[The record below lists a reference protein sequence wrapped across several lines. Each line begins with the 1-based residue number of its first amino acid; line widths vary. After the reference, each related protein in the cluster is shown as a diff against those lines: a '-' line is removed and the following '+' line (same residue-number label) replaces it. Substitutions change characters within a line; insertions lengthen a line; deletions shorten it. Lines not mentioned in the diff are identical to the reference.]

1 LEPDLEKPVNPEVE
15 LLATAAYHAR
25 DAQARCDDVAAM
37 LFPTGH
43 SIPSDALISK
53 VSSGLHSLVSAIQK
67 VVMPALVD
75 EPETVTSCWQL
86 LSRSGFLRDPP
97 LIDFMLARHAEQHF
111 SANLTKASSVAIAE
125 QLPVLLLDNANPN
138 IAETAQT
145 LLAASGMRGLSGASL
160 HHELSPE
167 LLHQTVW
174 RVVAALQILRGMRD
188 VDVIERAKELLATH
202 EEGQIARVAAR
213 KLVHFLGDNE
223 ALRLS
228 SPETAGLDLY
238 ISALAADVGI
248 DHDHVLRLMD
258 AHSCAPFVTVLKA
271 RGTLHEDAMAVL
283 ILLKGF
289 DLTPREIGVF
299 DEGYNSLPPEMAR
312 AEIQRWAI
320 ERTTYL
326 AFSGQA
332 AEGA

>member
-15 LLATAAYHAR
+15 LLATATYHAR
-25 DAQARCDDVAAM
+25 DAQARCVDVAAM

-43 SIPSDALISK
+43 IIPSDSLISG
-53 VSSGLHSLVSAIQK
+53 VSSGLHGLVSAIQK
-67 VVMPALVD
+67 AVMPSLLD
-75 EPETVTSCWQL
+75 EAETAASCWQL
-86 LSRSGFLRDPP
+86 LSRSGFLREPP
-97 LIDFMLARHAEQHF
+97 LIDFMLARYAEQHL
-111 SANLTKASSVAIAE
+111 SVNLAKASSVATSD
-125 QLPVLLLDNANPN
+125 QLPALLLDNVNPHV
-138 IAETAQT
+138 AEASQI
-145 LLAASGMRGLSGASL
+145 LLAAGGMRGLSGASL

-223 ALRLS
+223 AVRLS

-248 DHDHVLRLMD
+248 DHDHVLRLID

-271 RGTLHEDAMAVL
+271 RGMPREDAMATL

-289 DLTPREIGVF
+289 DLTPREISVF
-299 DEGYNSLPPEMAR
+299 DEGYNSLSQEMAR
-312 AEIQRWAI
+312 AEVERWAI
-320 ERTTYL
+320 ERASYL
-326 AFSGQA
+326 AFSGQMD
-332 AEGA
+332 EGA

>member
-1 LEPDLEKPVNPEVE
+1 MEPDLEKPINPEVE
-15 LLATAAYHAR
+15 LLATASYHAR
-25 DAQARCDDVAAM
+25 DAQSRCVDVAAM

-43 SIPSDALISK
+43 NIPSDALISS
-53 VSSGLHSLVSAIQK
+53 VSSGFHGLVSAIQK
-67 VVMPALVD
+67 AVMPSLAD
-75 EPETVTSCWQL
+75 DAETMTSCWQL
-86 LSRSGFLRDPP
+86 LSRSGFLREPP
-97 LIDFMLARHAEQHF
+97 LIDFMLARHAEQHL
-111 SANLTKASSVAIAE
+111 SVNLAKASSVAITE
-125 QLPVLLLDNANPN
+125 QLPVLLIDNVNPY
-138 IAETAQT
+138 IAESAQI
-145 LLAASGMRGLSGASL
+145 LLAAGGMRGLSGAQL

-188 VDVIERAKELLATH
+188 VDVIEHAKEMLATH

-213 KLVHFLGDNE
+213 KLVHFLGGND
-223 ALRLS
+223 ALLLG

-248 DHDHVLRLMD
+248 DHDHVLRLID

-271 RGTLHEDAMAVL
+271 RGTMREDAMAVL

-289 DLTPREIGVF
+289 DLTPREISVF
-299 DEGYNSLPPEMAR
+299 DEGYNRLSPEMAH
-312 AEIQRWAI
+312 AEVERWVI
-320 ERTTYL
+320 ERASYL
-326 AFSGQA
+326 AFSGQM